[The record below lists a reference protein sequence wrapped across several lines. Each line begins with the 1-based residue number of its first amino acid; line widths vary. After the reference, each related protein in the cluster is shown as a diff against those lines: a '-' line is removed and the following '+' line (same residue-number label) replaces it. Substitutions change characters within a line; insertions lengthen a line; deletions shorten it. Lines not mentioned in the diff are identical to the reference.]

1 MDVAIPRKAKISTI
15 PDWPPMKNHYYTDD
29 RYKLVTL
36 TVSEDILINYL
47 KRKDRNLNRLLK
59 YAELM
64 KCDKVLRHYLE
75 MFI

>member
-1 MDVAIPRKAKISTI
+1 
-15 PDWPPMKNHYYTDD
+15 MKNHYYTDD